1 MTGYHWA
8 EFPFILCG
16 RRGWVSSGNSV
27 INILAPVVQKLD
39 DAILWIN
46 LYPVDNTTGF
56 FFNIYPLDIDLSCGW
71 RYPTYEET
79 GPGLV

>member
-1 MTGYHWA
+1 MAGYHWA

-16 RRGWVSSGNSV
+16 RRRWVSSGNSV

-39 DAILWIN
+39 DTILWIN

-71 RYPTYEET
+71 RYRTYEET

>member
-1 MTGYHWA
+1 MAGYHRA
-8 EFPFILCG
+8 EFPFILYW

-27 INILAPVVQKLD
+27 INILAPVVQKVD

-46 LYPVDNTTGF
+46 LYPVDNTIGVF
-56 FFNIYPLDIDLSCGW
+56 LNIYPLDSDLSCAW

>member
-1 MTGYHWA
+1 MAGYHWA

-16 RRGWVSSGNSV
+16 GRGWVSSGNSV

-56 FFNIYPLDIDLSCGW
+56 FFNIYPLDIDLSSGW